1 MPSGDRVL
9 DAAARATGP
18 RATDGPPGPPDAF
31 YPQPIDLSA
40 LRRDA
45 VNVCDVGE
53 GVQVVVVPGR
63 EGLHVFREICPHMGG
78 PLGEATVCKDAT
90 LECPWHGYRFSLET
104 GRLVDN
110 PNERIMTDL
119 RRRAP
124 DCFEPANTPRYALT
138 PLAYQVVGER
148 AYVQR
153 RRAEA

>member
-1 MPSGDRVL
+1 LP
-9 DAAARATGP
+9 DASARATHP
-18 RATDGPPGPPDAF
+18 ETMDGPPGPPDAF
-31 YPQPIDLSA
+31 YPRPIELSG

-45 VNVCDVGE
+45 VNVRDLGE
-53 GVQVVVVPGR
+53 GVQVIVVPGR
-63 EGLHVFREICPHMGG
+63 ERLHVFREICPHMGG

-110 PNERIMTDL
+110 PNERIMADL

-124 DCFEPANTPRYALT
+124 DCFRPDKAPRYALT
-138 PLAYQVVGER
+138 PMAYQVVGDR

-153 RRAEA
+153 RRSEP

>member
-1 MPSGDRVL
+1 LLHRSARVSKSE
-9 DAAARATGP
+9 T
-18 RATDGPPGPPDAF
+18 TDQPPGPPDAF
-31 YPQPIDLSA
+31 YPRPIELSG

-45 VNVCDVGE
+45 ANVRDLGE
-53 GVQVVVVPGR
+53 GVEVVVVPTR

-78 PLGEATVCKDAT
+78 PLGEATVCKDGT

-110 PNERIMTDL
+110 PNERIMAEL

-124 DCFEPANTPRYALT
+124 DCFKPENAPRYALA
-138 PLAYQVVGER
+138 PLAYQIVGDR

-153 RRAEA
+153 RRNKP

>member
-1 MPSGDRVL
+1 MRSADRVL
-9 DAAARATGP
+9 DASARATSARTP
-18 RATDGPPGPPDAF
+18 DGPAGPPDAF
-31 YPQPIDLSA
+31 YPQPIDLTG

-63 EGLHVFREICPHMGG
+63 ERLHVFREICPHMGG

-110 PNERIMTDL
+110 PNARIMAEL

-124 DCFEPANTPRYALT
+124 DCFKPDKAPGYALT
-138 PLAYQVVGER
+138 PMTYQVVGDR
-148 AYVQR
+148 AYVR
-153 RRAEA
+153 RRRSDA

>member
-1 MPSGDRVL
+1 MRSADRVL
-9 DAAARATGP
+9 DASARATSP
-18 RATDGPPGPPDAF
+18 QTTDGPPGPPDAF
-31 YPQPIDLSA
+31 YPQPIDLSG

-45 VNVCDVGE
+45 VNVRDVGE

-78 PLGEATVCKDAT
+78 PLAAATVCKDTT

-110 PNERIMTDL
+110 PNERLMADL

-124 DCFEPANTPRYALT
+124 DCFKPANAPRYALT
-138 PLAYQVVGER
+138 SLTYQVVGDR

-153 RRAEA
+153 KRSEP